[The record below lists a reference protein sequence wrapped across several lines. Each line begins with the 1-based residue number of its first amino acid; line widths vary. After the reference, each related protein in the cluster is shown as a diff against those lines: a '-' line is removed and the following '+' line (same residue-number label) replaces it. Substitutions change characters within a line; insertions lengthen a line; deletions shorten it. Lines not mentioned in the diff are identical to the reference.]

1 MHRKKTT
8 LPFHLAGR
16 TKGYEHIRLPRQ
28 GMAAMTRSKN
38 VAAPAIELSAIR
50 ADRRSAMGPAQ
61 PDQPR
66 PPETHLSALCNC
78 HALRQATRRVTQLY
92 DHILA
97 PSGLRAT
104 QFILLIEIERLG
116 PVSLLPL
123 AKVMV
128 MDRATLGHNLRPLE
142 ASGYL
147 TLSVGADRRSREVT
161 LTEAGREV
169 LVEAK
174 PLWRRAQKIFE
185 GEFGSDDATGLR
197 AMLHQ
202 IAATEFSTE

>member
-1 MHRKKTT
+1 MTGSKKD
-8 LPFHLAGR
+8 
-16 TKGYEHIRLPRQ
+16 
-28 GMAAMTRSKN
+28 
-38 VAAPAIELSAIR
+38 AAPPVELSATR
-50 ADRRSAMGPAQ
+50 VDRLSRVISAKTDEPRS
-61 PDQPR
+61 
-66 PPETHLSALCNC
+66 PETHLSALCNC

-104 QFILLIEIERLG
+104 QFILLIEVERLG
-116 PVSLLPL
+116 PVALLPL

-142 ASGYL
+142 AGGYL
-147 TLSVGADRRSREVT
+147 TLTVGTDRRSREAA
-161 LTEAGREV
+161 LTEAGRKV

-185 GEFGSDDATGLR
+185 DEFGSDDATGLR